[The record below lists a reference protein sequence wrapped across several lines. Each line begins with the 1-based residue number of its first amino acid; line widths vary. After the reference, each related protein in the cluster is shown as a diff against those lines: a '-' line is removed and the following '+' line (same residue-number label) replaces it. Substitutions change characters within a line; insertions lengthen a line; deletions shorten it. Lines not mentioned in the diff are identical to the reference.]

1 MKPARAAASK
11 QITQM
16 KKLLYIIRH
25 GETDLNKKGIVQ
37 GRGVNT
43 PLNKLGNRQ
52 AKAFYDAYKH
62 IPFSCIYT
70 STLQRTHQT
79 VANFITDGLPWKQ
92 LEGLDEIC
100 WGIYEGKEQT
110 LEILTGF
117 NSVTK
122 KWSEGLLDLSVE
134 DGESPNEVQK
144 RQKEAIDHILSKDDE
159 NQVLICMHGR
169 ALRILLCLLS
179 GKPLKE
185 MDDFPHMNTALYIVS
200 YENKTFNIE
209 DHYNTDH
216 LAKLQQ
222 TEQSI

>member
-1 MKPARAAASK
+1 
-11 QITQM
+11 M

-37 GRGVNT
+37 GKGVDT
-43 PLNKLGNRQ
+43 PLNHLGNQQ
-52 AKAFYDAYKH
+52 ANAFYEAYKH
-62 IPFSCIYT
+62 TSFNRIYT

-79 VANFITDGLPWKQ
+79 VASFIADGLPWEQ

-110 LEILTGF
+110 QEILTGF

-122 KWSEGLLDLSVE
+122 KWSEGLLDLRVE
-134 DGESPNEVQK
+134 NGESPNDVQK
-144 RQKEAIDHILSKDDE
+144 RQKKAIDYILSKDGE
-159 NQVLICMHGR
+159 KQVLICMHGR
-169 ALRILLCLLS
+169 AMRILLCLLS
-179 GKPLKE
+179 GKLLKE
-185 MDDFPHMNTALYIVS
+185 MDDFPHTNTALYIVS
-200 YENKTFNIE
+200 YEDGIFTIE

-222 TEQSI
+222 AKQSV